1 MKKSTK
7 DWTIF
12 RYDSKYYWSPAYDRK
27 KWNIIPDDAVEEEL
41 PSDHTFD
48 GELRYDRMIRTD
60 TNRYIIRFI
69 DINDDKRLFCMLPKT
84 FDSIAH
90 ELRNGII
97 RGTFGFEKSGSIIGI
112 KLINKTNIYVEDFVE
127 KYKDYTFKEGEDVI
141 ASNSIVRGDFWAK
154 STYKRFGGRDSINQN
169 HHYINGGR
177 DYFFYCLPLNE
188 EVINFCKTKGGF
200 DVSYTQNIVFLHIDE
215 WEKYQNLI
223 DNAFMCWDDFEENKV
238 KKEC

>member
-12 RYDSKYYWSPAYDRK
+12 RYDGKYYWSPAYDRK

-48 GELRYDRMIRTD
+48 GELRYDCMIRTD
-60 TNRYIIRFI
+60 ANRYIIRFI
-69 DINDDKRLFCMLPKT
+69 DINDPKRLFCMLPKA
-84 FDSIAH
+84 FDSIVH

-97 RGTFGFEKSGSIIGI
+97 RGTFGFEKNGSIIGI
-112 KLINKTNIYVEDFVE
+112 KLINKTNTYVEDFVE